1 MRALVTGSS
10 PGIGGETCL
19 KLARDA
25 LARGERA
32 AIAAAEV
39 RETEELQ
46 ALAEKLR
53 GLGAEVATPV
63 GDLMD
68 PETPARLVAEAVAA
82 FGGLDAV
89 VSNAGITA
97 PGFIAE
103 LAFEDWERVMRINV
117 TAGFLL
123 AQAAY
128 PHLKEA
134 GGAYVGIGSISGRNA
149 HPGMGA
155 YGPAKAANIMLCRV
169 LAQEWA
175 ADGIRA
181 NAVSPG
187 MIRTPLT
194 AAVYADNATAQAR
207 ADLVPQ
213 RRVGE
218 PIDIANAVAWLVGPD
233 NTYCNG
239 KDICIDGGYEDSIMA
254 HIPGRP
260 TRDI

>member
-10 PGIGGETCL
+10 PGIGGEACL

-32 AIAAAEV
+32 AIAACEV
-39 RETEELQ
+39 RETDELA
-46 ALAEKLR
+46 ALAEKLATM
-53 GLGAEVATPV
+53 GAEVVTPT

-68 PETPARLVAEAVAA
+68 PETPARLVAEAAAA

-89 VSNAGITA
+89 ISNAGITA
-97 PGFIAE
+97 PAFIAE
-103 LAFEDWERVMRINV
+103 LALEDWERVMRVNV

-128 PHLKEA
+128 PHLKESR
-134 GGAYVGIGSISGRNA
+134 GAYVGIGSISGRNA
-149 HPGMGA
+149 HPGLGSYA
-155 YGPAKAANIMLCRV
+155 PSKAANIMLCRV

-175 ADGIRA
+175 ADGIHA

-194 AAVYADNATAQAR
+194 VSAYSDNAIAQAR
-207 ADLVPQ
+207 TDLVPMG
-213 RRVGE
+213 RIGE
-218 PIDIANAVAWLVGPD
+218 PIDIANAIAWLVGPD
-233 NTYCNG
+233 NTYLTG
-239 KDICIDGGYEDSIMA
+239 KDICVDGGFDDSIMA

>member
-10 PGIGGETCL
+10 PGIGGETCV

-32 AIAAAEV
+32 AIAACEV
-39 RETEELQ
+39 RETDELA
-46 ALAEKLR
+46 ALAERLS
-53 GLGAEVATPV
+53 GMGAEVVTPT

-68 PETPARLVAEAVAA
+68 PETPAQLVEAAVAA

-97 PGFIAE
+97 PGFAAD
-103 LAFEDWERVMRINV
+103 LAFQDWERVMRVNV

-128 PHLKEA
+128 PHLKESR
-134 GGAYVGIGSISGRNA
+134 GAFVGIGSISGRNA

-155 YGPAKAANIMLCRV
+155 YAPSKAAIIMLCRT

-175 ADGIRA
+175 PDGIRC

-194 AAVYADNATAQAR
+194 HAAYADNAIAQAR
-207 ADLVPQ
+207 TDLVPMG
-213 RRVGE
+213 RVGE
-218 PIDIANAVAWLVGPD
+218 PIDIANAIAWLVGPD
-233 NTYCNG
+233 NTYVTG
-239 KDICIDGGYEDSIMA
+239 KDICVDGGFDDSIMA

-260 TRDI
+260 TREI

>member
-46 ALAEKLR
+46 KLAEKLR

-155 YGPAKAANIMLCRV
+155 YAARAKAA
-169 LAQEWA
+169 
-175 ADGIRA
+175 
-181 NAVSPG
+181 

-218 PIDIANAVAWLVGPD
+218 PIDIGAPGWWDRTIL
-233 NTYCNG
+233 
-239 KDICIDGGYEDSIMA
+239 IGGRHMFSIEV
-254 HIPGRP
+254 
-260 TRDI
+260 